1 MKLTLRGNVAR
12 GMGSAL
18 YVLSV
23 LLLVAGLVLVGW
35 PLFVTVESEIV
46 QWSGSRQVETNH
58 TAVQAAGAATAS
70 SPRLPTETIVPGAR
84 ARRGNPAR
92 PAAGAVLAKFEI
104 ERLGLSWVL
113 LEGSDDRTLDKSI
126 GHVEYTALPGEMGN
140 IGIAGHRNTHF
151 RKLEWIRRGDVIT
164 IQTGDE
170 QFRYQVEWIRL
181 FTPENIYVLD
191 PSHGPAVT
199 LVTCFPFEYVGSA
212 PQRFVV
218 RALPD
223 AATRDKLAARANVS
237 PTTVSQQR

>member
-1 MKLTLRGNVAR
+1 MKVTLRGSVAR
-12 GMGSAL
+12 GVGSVL
-18 YVLSV
+18 YGLSV
-23 LLLVAGLVLVGW
+23 LLLVAGLMLVGW
-35 PLFVTVESEIV
+35 PLFVTVESEVV
-46 QWSGSRQVETNH
+46 QWSGSRQIERSH
-58 TAVQAAGAATAS
+58 AAVQAAGAATAS
-70 SPRLPTETIVPGAR
+70 STRVPAETIVPEAR
-84 ARRGNPAR
+84 TRRGNPSR

-164 IQTGDE
+164 IQTGAE
-170 QFRYQVEWIRL
+170 EFRYQVEWIRL
-181 FTPENIYVLD
+181 FTPDNIYVLD

-199 LVTCFPFEYVGSA
+199 LITCFPFEYVGSA

-223 AATRDKLAARANVS
+223 AATREKLAGR
-237 PTTVSQQR
+237 TTVSQQR

>member
-1 MKLTLRGNVAR
+1 MAR
-12 GMGSAL
+12 SVGPAL
-18 YVLSV
+18 SGLSL
-23 LLLVAGLVLVGW
+23 LLLVAGLILVGW
-35 PLFVTVESEIV
+35 PLFVTVESEMV
-46 QWSGSRQVETNH
+46 QWSGSRQVERTP
-58 TAVQAAGAATAS
+58 TAAVQAAGAATAS
-70 SPRLPTETIVPGAR
+70 SPRLPAETIVPGAR
-84 ARRGNPAR
+84 ARPGNPAR

-164 IQTGDE
+164 IQAGAE
-170 QFRYQVEWIRL
+170 EFRYQVEWIRL
-181 FTPENIYVLD
+181 FTPDNIYVLD

-199 LVTCFPFEYVGSA
+199 LITCFPFEYVGSA

-223 AATRDKLAARANVS
+223 AATREKLAGR
-237 PTTVSQQR
+237 TTVAQQR

>member
-1 MKLTLRGNVAR
+1 MKVILRGSAAR
-12 GMGSAL
+12 GVGSAL
-18 YVLSV
+18 NGLSV
-23 LLLVAGLVLVGW
+23 LLLVAGLILVGW
-35 PLFVTVESEIV
+35 PLFVTVESEMV
-46 QWSGSRQVETNH
+46 QWSGSRQVERNH
-58 TAVQAAGAATAS
+58 TAAVQAAGAATATS
-70 SPRLPTETIVPGAR
+70 ARLPAETIVPGAR
-84 ARRGNPAR
+84 ARPGNPAR

-164 IQTGDE
+164 IQTGAE
-170 QFRYQVEWIRL
+170 EFRYQVEWIRL
-181 FTPENIYVLD
+181 FTPDNIYVLD

-199 LVTCFPFEYVGSA
+199 LITCFPFEYVGSA

-223 AATRDKLAARANVS
+223 APTRAKLAGR
-237 PTTVSQQR
+237 TTVAQQR

>member
-1 MKLTLRGNVAR
+1 MKVTLRGSVAR
-12 GMGSAL
+12 GVGPAL
-18 YVLSV
+18 YGLSV
-23 LLLVAGLVLVGW
+23 LLLVAGLILVGW
-35 PLFVTVESEIV
+35 PLFVTVESEVV
-46 QWSGSRQVETNH
+46 QWSGSRQIERSH
-58 TAVQAAGAATAS
+58 AAVQAAGAATAS
-70 SPRLPTETIVPGAR
+70 STRVPAETIVPEAR
-84 ARRGNPAR
+84 TRRGNPSR

-151 RKLEWIRRGDVIT
+151 RKLEWIRRGDVIA
-164 IQTGDE
+164 IQTGAE
-170 QFRYQVEWIRL
+170 EFRYQVEWIRL
-181 FTPENIYVLD
+181 FTPDNIYVLD

-199 LVTCFPFEYVGSA
+199 LITCFPFEYVGSA

-223 AATRDKLAARANVS
+223 AATREKLAGR
-237 PTTVSQQR
+237 TTVSQQR